1 MDNPEQNIQKKSAL
15 NAGKPVLSIDPEIY
29 RQINDISRR
38 LRTAEENYS
47 GLRRKTQLSDQNML
61 SSNKS
66 TNTEIKTINS
76 DIKDIKRDIKDINDK
91 IEQIAKEMKLFAKK
105 DEVLV
110 IQKYVKLFDPMRFV
124 SANQAEQIA
133 RDVVKEKENL

>member
-1 MDNPEQNIQKKSAL
+1 MDNAPLKQKKEATRNL
-15 NAGKPVLSIDPEIY
+15 PPSIDPEIY

-61 SSNKS
+61 NTNKDIK
-66 TNTEIKTINS
+66 TEIKAINS
-76 DIKDIKRDIKDINDK
+76 DIREIRRDIKDINDK
-91 IEQIAKEMKLFAKK
+91 IEQMAKEMKLFAKK
-105 DEVLV
+105 SDVLT

-124 SANQAEQIA
+124 TPNQVEQIIN
-133 RDVVKEKENL
+133 EKLEDLHRE